1 MAERRW
7 HEIWIEQCE
16 AADIIK
22 LRYGIG
28 SAFDSVVGENLLN
41 FAEAADNNPEFA
53 RALPRFVSRVR
64 SMFTS
69 QEMHEHLSRI
79 ECLEAGT
86 RACRR
91 GRRGA

>member
-16 AADIIK
+16 AADVIK
-22 LRYGIG
+22 LRYGVG
-28 SAFDSVVGENLLN
+28 SASDSVVGENLLN
-41 FAEAADNNPEFA
+41 FAEAADHDPEFA
-53 RALPRFVSRVR
+53 RALPGFVSRVR
-64 SMFTS
+64 SMFTL